1 MGERSANAA
10 HDLGFMLTSKNI
22 SICDGDT
29 VTKAWQVLRCAAL
42 AYAALRCADE
52 PPPPQTPGGS
62 LALLNVV
69 CWIISL
75 VGCCDV
81 LLQIPQEGS
90 HIAEADC

>member
-1 MGERSANAA
+1 MGKRSVNAA
-10 HDLGFMLTSKNI
+10 HDLRFMLTSKSI
-22 SICDGDT
+22 SICVGDT

-42 AYAALRCADE
+42 AYAAAADE

-62 LALLNVV
+62 LSPLNVV

-81 LLQIPQEGS
+81 LLPTPQEGS
-90 HIAEADC
+90 HIARADC